1 MEEKDFQRIE
11 QLIGK
16 VVKAEVGKAV
26 KAEIESVTEDMRSVR
41 SDVSSLKEGMAVVRS
56 DVISGKEDIKTL
68 QEQLGGVKEE
78 IKTVQAQLGS
88 FKEEIKEDFRLQV
101 GILSEDFQHKL
112 QLVAE
117 GHQMLS
123 EKMDRIRDEVTGKI
137 DVVAADVAAHRADTE
152 GHKRGYMVRPVREKT
167 ERSLRM
173 IACYGKENG
182 RHRIRSHISRRLSLT
197 G

>member
-11 QLIGK
+11 QMVGK

-26 KAEIESVTEDMRSVR
+26 KAEVGKAVKAEVGKAVKAEVGKAVKAEVGKAVKAEVRSV
-41 SDVSSLKEGMAVVRS
+41 
-56 DVISGKEDIKTL
+56 KEDIKTV
-68 QEQLGGVKEE
+68 QVQLGGVKEDIE
-78 IKTVQAQLGS
+78 TVQAQLGS
-88 FKEEIKEDFRLQV
+88 FKDEIKEDFRLQV

-123 EKMDRIRDEVTGKI
+123 EKMDRMRGETDNSMQSIDKKI

-152 GHKRGYMVRPVREKT
+152 GHKRGYMV
-167 ERSLRM
+167 
-173 IACYGKENG
+173 KEP
-182 RHRIRSHISRRLSLT
+182 
-197 G
+197 